1 MRLRMLWVLCAAAVA
16 LIVGVGIATA
26 GGGNSTNAKKCQKG
40 GWQQV
45 YRTNGTGF
53 ASQDECVAYA
63 AKGGVVTS
71 ARLVI
76 TTDVLFECAAG
87 SCWGVL
93 TGSGLAANAPISIFA
108 ATGLTGGTVADADGN
123 IDLVPL
129 FSCGSGYTGVYATS
143 TAADG
148 ATITSNTVNTPCG

>member
-1 MRLRMLWVLCAAAVA
+1 MKLRMLVVLCAALA
-16 LIVGVGIATA
+16 LTVGAATA
-26 GGGNSTNAKKCQKG
+26 AGGGGGNSANAKKCQKG
-40 GWQQV
+40 GWQHV

-53 ASQDECVAYA
+53 ASQDECVDYA

-76 TTDVLFECAAG
+76 TTDVLFECEAG

-93 TGSGLAANAPISIFA
+93 TGSGLAANAAISIFA

-123 IDLVPL
+123 TDLVPL